1 MKKILLLTICG
12 LLLISCGGGD
22 KWSSA
27 DKAKFTK
34 EMKREITG
42 MYPEETIHDFCDCL
56 LDAAMD
62 KWSSYEDLDNDTY
75 DAGYE
80 WGFNASIDC
89 AQKLGIEF

>member
-1 MKKILLLTICG
+1 
-12 LLLISCGGGD
+12 
-22 KWSSA
+22 
-27 DKAKFTK
+27 
-34 EMKREITG
+34 
-42 MYPEETIHDFCDCL
+42 MYPEETIDDFCDCL